1 MSRKKIFKLPYI
13 GIEDSDDDCH
23 FLQGMKA
30 ESSAIIKIQNP
41 VLQYS
46 ADPEKYMAFHY
57 SILQVIKIIGEGH
70 IFQKLDIFSK
80 EPYTTGM
87 NSGEFLQRHYDEHFE
102 GREHAVIYSYIV
114 ITVNGQRKLNSNENQ
129 KKQASLKEK
138 VDKVIQVLDSSGF
151 NPTLF
156 QKKDIDTL
164 VLQLLSMNFKQ
175 SNIALDNIK
184 PDNTHIS
191 MGDYAVKCLSLIDID
206 RIDLPEEV
214 SPYVERNDNEAI
226 KGFPVDTMSFL
237 YGTPDYDTI
246 VYNQII
252 EIPKQVAEIQRLQ
265 IKRNRHNG
273 IPDPENDLAVEDIQQ
288 MLEDV
293 AKNNQHVVNSHFSIL
308 VKAEHKN
315 LKKAVNSIEN
325 ALFLQGIIP
334 SKNSYNQLE
343 LFRAALPGNGVELQN
358 YDKYLTTSDA
368 ALTFLFKEALPV
380 SEPAPKGF
388 SIRFT
393 DRQGIPLS
401 IDPADHSRDIGRIN
415 NRNKFVLG
423 PSGSG
428 KSFFMNALVE
438 QYMLYNMDVVIV
450 DTGDSYSGISSYFNG
465 KYITWKD
472 DKPITMNPFIINKQ
486 EYNLEKK
493 DFLVT
498 LIGLV
503 WKGADGQLSQVESD
517 VISNVVSSYYESYF
531 NGKDEDWIYNAP
543 IKELE
548 EHLQN
553 NGSDIAPLFEEAKA
567 SLLNN
572 FSKYNWNNEDYY
584 SVLGVNYGATADEI
598 KSSHRKLAKKY
609 HPDKNGESSDDIQF
623 HRISIAYQVLSDP
636 NQKKGYDLAR
646 NIDKV
651 SLYDDGLNLD
661 QSDSVELSNIYHGI
675 LKRETISM
683 AKHFNVQS
691 LSFNTFYDFS
701 LFMIPR
707 IIDKEE
713 ISFDFKTFRYV
724 LRKFYRGGEFQSILN
739 EQADSSL
746 FDERFIVFEIDNIKE
761 HKILFPIVT
770 LIIMDVFIQKM
781 RNRHQQRKTLIIEE
795 AWKAIASPLMAG
807 YILYL
812 YKTVR
817 KHNGEAIVV
826 TQELDDIVG
835 NAIVKDSIINN
846 SDTICL
852 LDQTKF
858 KDNYDAVSALLSIN
872 QVEKRKIFT
881 INNLDN
887 KENRPIFKEFYM
899 RRGAVGEVYGAEV
912 SFFQYLTYTTEKPEK
927 LAVETY
933 VRNFGSYPNGL
944 EHFSKDLKRSGLSTS
959 AFFTFINLIGCPVN
973 ESAFSFLKAYQSK
986 FGHLA
991 VTTLGKHLAKK
1002 EIDISQITGGSN
1014 QSA

>member
-1 MSRKKIFKLPYI
+1 
-13 GIEDSDDDCH
+13 
-23 FLQGMKA
+23 
-30 ESSAIIKIQNP
+30 
-41 VLQYS
+41 
-46 ADPEKYMAFHY
+46 
-57 SILQVIKIIGEGH
+57 
-70 IFQKLDIFSK
+70 
-80 EPYTTGM
+80 
-87 NSGEFLQRHYDEHFE
+87 
-102 GREHAVIYSYIV
+102 
-114 ITVNGQRKLNSNENQ
+114 
-129 KKQASLKEK
+129 
-138 VDKVIQVLDSSGF
+138 
-151 NPTLF
+151 
-156 QKKDIDTL
+156 
-164 VLQLLSMNFKQ
+164 
-175 SNIALDNIK
+175 
-184 PDNTHIS
+184 
-191 MGDYAVKCLSLIDID
+191 
-206 RIDLPEEV
+206 
-214 SPYVERNDNEAI
+214 
-226 KGFPVDTMSFL
+226 
-237 YGTPDYDTI
+237 
-246 VYNQII
+246 
-252 EIPKQVAEIQRLQ
+252 
-265 IKRNRHNG
+265 
-273 IPDPENDLAVEDIQQ
+273 
-288 MLEDV
+288 
-293 AKNNQHVVNSHFSIL
+293 
-308 VKAEHKN
+308 
-315 LKKAVNSIEN
+315 
-325 ALFLQGIIP
+325 
-334 SKNSYNQLE
+334 
-343 LFRAALPGNGVELQN
+343 
-358 YDKYLTTSDA
+358 
-368 ALTFLFKEALPV
+368 
-380 SEPAPKGF
+380 
-388 SIRFT
+388 
-393 DRQGIPLS
+393 
-401 IDPADHSRDIGRIN
+401 
-415 NRNKFVLG
+415 
-423 PSGSG
+423 
-428 KSFFMNALVE
+428 
-438 QYMLYNMDVVIV
+438 
-450 DTGDSYSGISSYFNG
+450 
-465 KYITWKD
+465 
-472 DKPITMNPFIINKQ
+472 
-486 EYNLEKK
+486 
-493 DFLVT
+493 
-498 LIGLV
+498 
-503 WKGADGQLSQVESD
+503 
-517 VISNVVSSYYESYF
+517 
-531 NGKDEDWIYNAP
+531 
-543 IKELE
+543 
-548 EHLQN
+548 
-553 NGSDIAPLFEEAKA
+553 
-567 SLLNN
+567 
-572 FSKYNWNNEDYY
+572 
-584 SVLGVNYGATADEI
+584 
-598 KSSHRKLAKKY
+598 
-609 HPDKNGESSDDIQF
+609 
-623 HRISIAYQVLSDP
+623 
-636 NQKKGYDLAR
+636 
-646 NIDKV
+646 
-651 SLYDDGLNLD
+651 
-661 QSDSVELSNIYHGI
+661 
-675 LKRETISM
+675 M